1 MVSPVWGF
9 RCVHGYYHGMLNDI
23 VDVLA
28 DPVDLSPLRGEDDFT
43 RLVSATGHSYDVARQ
58 GYVTL
63 AGGKGLNHDGDSLAM
78 VQSREAF
85 LSQGYFAPFVERVSD
100 VVVDV
105 LERSAAAVA
114 DPVVLEVG
122 AGTGY
127 YLAHTLDTVDG
138 ARGVGLDISVPA
150 AKHLAKSHPRV
161 GAVVA
166 DVWERI
172 PLQTGSVHAIT
183 VVFAPRNPE
192 EFRRVLVDDGE
203 VIVLTADKG
212 HLDELRDPLGILGV
226 EEGKLERM
234 LAQAEGYLTPVG
246 EPELI
251 EFPMRLER
259 EAIAAQVGM
268 SPSARHVDP
277 ATLAERVAALPEYLD
292 VTARARLVRLRKAS

>member
-1 MVSPVWGF
+1 
-9 RCVHGYYHGMLNDI
+9 MLSNI

-28 DPVDLSPLRGEDDFT
+28 DPVDLSPLHGEDGLS
-43 RLVSATGHSYDVARQ
+43 RLVSESGHSYDVARQ

-63 AGGKGLNHDGDSLAM
+63 VGGKGLNHDGDSLEM
-78 VQSREAF
+78 VRSREAF
-85 LSQGYFAPFVERVSD
+85 LAQGYFAPFVEAVTDAVGD
-100 VVVDV
+100 VI
-105 LERSAAAVA
+105 ERTAAQVEE
-114 DPVVLEVG
+114 PVVLEVG

-127 YLAHTLDTVDG
+127 YLAHTLDSIDG

-150 AKHLAKSHPRV
+150 AKHLAKSHPRT

-172 PLQTGSVHAIT
+172 PLRDASVHALT

-192 EFRRVLVDDGE
+192 EFRRVLVDGGE
-203 VIVLTADKG
+203 AVILIAGQG
-212 HLDELRDPLGILGV
+212 HLDELREPLGILGV

-234 LAQAEGYLTPVG
+234 LEQAKGQLEPVADA
-246 EPELI
+246 ELI
-251 EFPMRLER
+251 EFPMQLER

-277 ATLAERVAALPEYLD
+277 ATLAARVAALPERLE
-292 VTARARLVRLRKAS
+292 VTARAQLIRMRKA

>member
-1 MVSPVWGF
+1 
-9 RCVHGYYHGMLNDI
+9 MLSNI

-28 DPVDLSPLRGEDDFT
+28 DPVDLSPLHGEDGLS
-43 RLVSATGHSYDVARQ
+43 RLVSESGHSYDVARQ

-63 AGGKGLNHDGDSLAM
+63 VGGKGLNHDGDSLEM
-78 VQSREAF
+78 VRSREAF
-85 LSQGYFAPFVERVSD
+85 LAQGYFAPFVEAVTDAVGD
-100 VVVDV
+100 VI
-105 LERSAAAVA
+105 ERTAAQVEE
-114 DPVVLEVG
+114 PVVLEVG

-127 YLAHTLDTVDG
+127 YLAHTLDSIDG

-150 AKHLAKSHPRV
+150 AKHLAKSHPRT

-172 PLQTGSVHAIT
+172 PLRDASVHALT

-192 EFRRVLVDDGE
+192 EFRRVLVDGGE
-203 VIVLTADKG
+203 AVILIAGQG
-212 HLDELRDPLGILGV
+212 HLDELREPLGILGV

-234 LAQAEGYLTPVG
+234 LEQAKGHL
-246 EPELI
+246 EPAADAELI
-251 EFPMRLER
+251 EFPMQLER

-277 ATLAERVAALPEYLD
+277 ATLAARVAALPERLE
-292 VTARARLVRLRKAS
+292 VTARAQLIRMRKA